1 MQTSTEQQTQK
12 VHTYIGAPFPNSH
25 PTGYDEDNHFEIQF
39 NPTLHLSLETPKW
52 IKTLIQ
58 EGVGPE
64 ADIVQFPVHAGSATA
79 KSAVPTPAFGST
91 VPFTGLA
98 FTAPFRLLSDEGVRV
113 VRKIIKYNEKY
124 AKSNERIPKTLRGLG
139 YRSKFIRDLAYS
151 QEVLQHLSRC
161 SGDSIHPHSMPMV
174 GLTCLYNF
182 GSGVKTSFNCW
193 LWDTTRTA
201 RHRIALSQ
209 STADSILNL
218 PSPCFV
224 FFSFFVSLSPQNI
237 SQINF
242 GQIGKFGWDVG
253 WDVGCSV

>member
-1 MQTSTEQQTQK
+1 MRHDTSKLKNQRFHINPTRILSSLLTSSPNTTKMQTSTEQQTQK

-174 GLTCLYNF
+174 GLTYLYNF
-182 GSGVKTSFNCW
+182 GKWRENFFQLLVVGYHKN
-193 LWDTTRTA
+193 
-201 RHRIALSQ
+201 
-209 STADSILNL
+209 STASHCTVAIDCRLN
-218 PSPCFV
+218 S
-224 FFSFFVSLSPQNI
+224 
-237 SQINF
+237 
-242 GQIGKFGWDVG
+242 
-253 WDVGCSV
+253 